1 MLPASPMKEGADMK
15 LFKALIVLFVLAF
28 IVDATMWHGYYRT
41 RFGHRLHTAATG
53 ITDGSWASPQ

>member
-1 MLPASPMKEGADMK
+1 MR

-41 RFGHRLHTAATG
+41 RYGHRLHAAATG